1 MYERHFGLSDKPFR
15 LTPDA
20 RFFYPSDQ
28 HRRALAFLE
37 YGLHE
42 GEGFIVITGE
52 PGTGKST
59 LVSKLM
65 AEHSRDPLKVAS
77 IETTRLTDE
86 HLLEMLVSRFE
97 LKQPRLGGKASLVET
112 LRKAFV
118 AWEKRGTRALAII
131 DEAQNLPAET
141 VEELRMLSNLT
152 SNQRP
157 LLQTFLIG
165 QPGLRD
171 RIEQPE
177 FEQLRQR
184 ITASFHLGPFKAEEI
199 RPYVEHRLIQAGWRG
214 HPSFEDSAYEGIIEA
229 TGGVPRL
236 INVLCD
242 RLLLFCYLE
251 SSDQIDKDAVRTV
264 AAETGIRA
272 PAGAAGTAAAAVP
285 EPAPIAAGQGDA
297 VNANIGLA
305 LVSELNDRLRSIENR
320 IQYTERRLHLE
331 LIRLRKLIVPLGATE
346 TAETDSGGAES
357 ATLHSRA
364 SN

>member
-1 MYERHFGLSDKPFR
+1 MYERHFGLTDKPFR

-65 AEHSRDPLKVAS
+65 AEHSRDPLKVAA

-97 LKQPRLGGKASLVET
+97 LKPPRIGGKASLVEA
-112 LRKAFV
+112 LRKTFV
-118 AWEKRGTRALAII
+118 AWDKRGTRALAII
-131 DEAQNLPAET
+131 DEAQNLPADT

-152 SNQRP
+152 SNGRP
-157 LLQTFLIG
+157 LLQTFLVG
-165 QPGLRD
+165 QSALRE

-184 ITASFHLGPFKAEEI
+184 VTASFHLGPFKADEVQ
-199 RPYVEHRLIQAGWRG
+199 PYVEHRLMQAGWSQDPTFTEG
-214 HPSFEDSAYEGIIEA
+214 AYNGIFEA

-236 INVLCD
+236 INMLCD
-242 RLLLFCYLE
+242 RLMLFCYLE
-251 SSDQIDKDAVRTV
+251 SITRIDKASVETV
-264 AAETGIRA
+264 AQETGIRS
-272 PAGAAGTAAAAVP
+272 PSAGAMAGDPSRQNYQPTAISANF
-285 EPAPIAAGQGDA
+285 
-297 VNANIGLA
+297 NATDSVA
-305 LVSELNDRLRSIENR
+305 LVSELIGRLRAVENR
-320 IQYTERRLHLE
+320 IQYTERRLRLE
-331 LIRLRKLIVPLGATE
+331 LISLRKMLVKMAGEDPE
-346 TAETDSGGAES
+346 PDKDV
-357 ATLHSRA
+357 
-364 SN
+364 